1 MKKSLLYISLAVMM
15 AMFTLPSH
23 AIDRKSLVNYAA
35 SLKGMKKAELKTAI
49 YNACQPKK
57 VLSYGSGS
65 GSTWSGF
72 SQTDRYD
79 DNKCRDRYSN
89 DIRYFSSANSTSVV
103 SGMNIE
109 HSFPKS
115 WWGGSSNNAYKD
127 LFNLMPCETSINS
140 SKSNYGMGAVTAV
153 NKNNGCTKVGSGM
166 VNGSVE
172 QLWEPADKWK
182 GDFSRG
188 YMYMA
193 TIYQNLNS
201 QYTGEALVSLEK
213 NTWPTLKSWAYTLYL
228 QWEKDDRVDQIEV
241 DRNDAVYAIQGNRN
255 LFVDFPYL
263 AEYVWGDSINVAF
276 DPYTSVT
283 TAEDDIR
290 YNTGTPVVTT
300 IATPAFSLEAG
311 TYTENQTVSI
321 SCSTAGVS
329 IYYTID
335 GTTPTSSST
344 KYNGAI
350 TISETTT
357 LKAIAIKNGESS
369 RVKSATYVIEK
380 EQPGGDDDDIADYY
394 FKETFDDC
402 EGTGGNDGLWSGSIA
417 SKAFSSSVTDEDTWT
432 ATKGGAA
439 CQCARFGTGS
449 AQGEATTPSISGM
462 NGKTVTLYFKAAA
475 WNGDETTLL
484 LSATGANLS
493 ETSVTLKNCEWT
505 DYQITMTC
513 FSNDVTVTFKGYKT
527 SNSRFF
533 LDEVNIPKEEVET
546 ETDIAISAAGYA
558 TYYNSKRAY
567 TMPEGVEGYVA
578 FYDED
583 KWTFE
588 NVYAA
593 GDVVPA
599 DEALVLKGDKGTYT
613 LKFTTTTNG
622 TYAAADM
629 NDLRGSDTNTVL
641 EDDEDYYFYA
651 LTLNAKSELSS
662 VGFYWMNDTGAAF
675 TNGAH
680 KAYLKVYKGMFVG
693 SVANNVKG
701 FAFNDACIT
710 GIDSVVAPSED
721 MPAYNLQGMRVER
734 DAKGF
739 VIVGG
744 KKYYNR

>member
-1 MKKSLLYISLAVMM
+1 
-15 AMFTLPSH
+15 MFSLPSH
-23 AIDRKSLVNYAA
+23 AIDRKSLVQYAA
-35 SLKGMKKAELKTAI
+35 SLKGKKKAELKTAI

-127 LFNLMPCETSINS
+127 LFNLMPCETKINS

-201 QYTGEALVSLEK
+201 QYDGEALVSLEK

-300 IATPAFSLEAG
+300 IATPTFSLEAG

-335 GTTPTSSST
+335 GTTPTSSSIV
-344 KYNGAI
+344 YNGAI

-380 EQPGGDDDDIADYY
+380 EQPGGDDADADADVADYY
-394 FKETFDDC
+394 FRETFDGC
-402 EGTGGNDGLWSGSIA
+402 AGIGGNDNVYNGSDTGHENITTGSTDNEGWEFSTTWGA
-417 SKAFSSSVTDEDTWT
+417 NKCVKLSSSKNV
-432 ATKGGAA
+432 GI
-439 CQCARFGTGS
+439 
-449 AQGEATTPSISGM
+449 ATTPSISGL
-462 NGKTVTLYFKAAA
+462 NGKTVTLNFRAAS
-475 WNGDETTLL
+475 WDGDGTTVMITAEG
-484 LSATGANLS
+484 ATIS
-493 ETSVTLKNCEWT
+493 PTSVTLVNSVWT
-505 DYQITMTC
+505 SYSITLTGA
-513 FSNDVTVTFKGYKT
+513 SDNVKITFASSAAGE
-527 SNSRFF
+527 RFF
-533 LDEVNIPKEEVET
+533 LDDINIPKD
-546 ETDIAISAAGYA
+546 ETDIAISAVGYA

-641 EDDEDYYFYA
+641 EADEDYYFYA

-693 SVANNVKG
+693 SVTNNVKG

-710 GIDSVVAPSED
+710 GIDSVVAPSDD